1 MKMSDLQ
8 AMIDAAYEKDYNA
21 ANGIFNELIG
31 SRMHDALEA
40 EKISMADAMFNGED
54 QADEVEAD
62 DTIDTSA
69 EEDLEI
75 DLSDEEMAEFEA
87 DEEAVENMSDEE
99 PEE

>member
-1 MKMSDLQ
+1 MTMSDLQ

-40 EKISMADAMFNGED
+40 EKISMADTMFNGGGED
-54 QADEVEAD
+54 DIDEVDAPD
-62 DTIDTSA
+62 
-69 EEDLEI
+69 EEDIDI

-87 DEEAVENMSDEE
+87 DEEAIENISDEE
-99 PEE
+99 SEE

>member
-1 MKMSDLQ
+1 MTMSDLQ

-54 QADEVEAD
+54 AADALDTHEEEDIEVE
-62 DTIDTSA
+62 
-69 EEDLEI
+69 
-75 DLSDEEMAEFEA
+75 LSDEEMAEFED
-87 DEEAVENMSDEE
+87 DEEALENMSDEE
-99 PEE
+99 SEE

>member
-1 MKMSDLQ
+1 MGDLQ

-54 QADEVEAD
+54 QADELEAD
-62 DTIDTSA
+62 DTTS